1 VGTPQGAV
9 ISPLLANVYL
19 HYAFDLWVQ
28 HWRKHRASGELIVVR
43 YADDL
48 VLGFQHRADAER
60 FLHEWGERLQKFGLE
75 LHPDKTRLI
84 EFGRFATATRKRRGE
99 GKPETFN
106 FLGFTHI
113 CGQSWKHG
121 KFLVLRRTIR
131 RRLLAKLKEVKQ
143 ELRMRMHRPL
153 AEVGKWLRSVVQGY
167 FNYHAVPGNLASLQS
182 FRLEV
187 SKRWLRVLFRRS
199 QKSRVTWKRLA
210 VFVEQWLP
218 TAKILHPY
226 PTLRFAAKY
235 LRPKTRLNRTSATRS
250 TAILCESET
259 V

>member
-1 VGTPQGAV
+1 
-9 ISPLLANVYL
+9 
-19 HYAFDLWVQ
+19 
-28 HWRKHRASGELIVVR
+28 
-43 YADDL
+43 
-48 VLGFQHRADAER
+48 
-60 FLHEWGERLQKFGLE
+60 
-75 LHPDKTRLI
+75 
-84 EFGRFATATRKRRGE
+84 
-99 GKPETFN
+99 
-106 FLGFTHI
+106 
-113 CGQSWKHG
+113 
-121 KFLVLRRTIR
+121 
-131 RRLLAKLKEVKQ
+131 
-143 ELRMRMHRPL
+143 M
-153 AEVGKWLRSVVQGY
+153 
-167 FNYHAVPGNLASLQS
+167 NYHAVPGNLASLQS